1 MTGLTLN
8 VTLLFNI
15 RDIDIVE
22 KWQISLKIIDTAQL
36 TFSVY

>member
-8 VTLLFNI
+8 VALLFNI

-22 KWQISLKIIDTAQL
+22 KLQISLKNIDTAQL